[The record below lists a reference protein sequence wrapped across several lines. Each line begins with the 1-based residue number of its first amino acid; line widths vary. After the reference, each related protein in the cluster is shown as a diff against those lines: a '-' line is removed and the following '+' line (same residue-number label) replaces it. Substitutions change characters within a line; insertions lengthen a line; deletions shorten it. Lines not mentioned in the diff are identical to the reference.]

1 MVIKEITKTAQQ
13 EFIKVIEFFEQDV
26 SSVRTNR
33 DNPSLVE
40 NITIDI
46 HGSRMPL
53 KQLASISVMGS
64 RVISIQPWDQSSLLV
79 IEKAILQSDLG
90 VNPMIDKNTIRINLP
105 PLTEEYRKKLL
116 KLLGEKAEAAKIS
129 IRKCRED
136 AWRKVQNG
144 FRAGEIREDDKF
156 KGRDELQEMIDKSN
170 KEIESI
176 FGRKKEEIM
185 ES

>member
-1 MVIKEITKTAQQ
+1 MEIKEITKTAQQ

-33 DNPSLVE
+33 ANPSLVE
-40 NITIDI
+40 NITIDF
-46 HGSRMPL
+46 HGSKMPL
-53 KQLASISVMGS
+53 KQLASISVMGP
-64 RVISIQPWDQSSLLV
+64 RIISIQPWDQSSLLV
-79 IEKAILQSDLG
+79 IEKAVLQSDLG

-129 IRKCRED
+129 LRQCRED
-136 AWRKVQNG
+136 AWRKIQNG
-144 FRAGEIREDDKF
+144 FRSGEIREDDKF
-156 KGRDELQEMIDKSN
+156 KGRDELQEMIDKGS